1 MEVILVDGNN
11 INSNL
16 ENSNIKKTTRKTKV
30 NPETGLTAK
39 EELFC
44 MYYVKYLNN
53 GRAAYQAVNPKYKE
67 SSAMVKACE
76 LLRNIKVQEY
86 IHALKEK
93 LKKEITVSLDQLVQA
108 QQDIYADSVK
118 QVKIYDFKGNDTGQT
133 KMADPR
139 AANDALKNMGKW
151 LGYENTT
158 QNVNVNADE
167 TVKAYYQDLAA
178 QLKGRKIDGVDSE
191 DEES

>member
-1 MEVILVDGNN
+1 MDDNN

-16 ENSNIKKTTRKTKV
+16 ENSRTNTKKKTKV
-30 NPETGLTAK
+30 NPDTGLTTK

-44 MYYVKYLNN
+44 MYYVKFLSN
-53 GRAAYQAVNPKYKE
+53 GRAAYQAVNPKCKE
-67 SSAMVKACE
+67 TSAMTKAWE
-76 LLRNIKVQEY
+76 LLRKNEVQEY
-86 IHALKEK
+86 IRTLKEQ
-93 LKKEITVSLDQLVQA
+93 LKKDTKVTLEQMMQA
-108 QQDIYADSVK
+108 QQDVYTDSVK
-118 QVKIYDFKGNDTGQT
+118 QIKIYNSNGIDTGQT
-133 KMADPR
+133 KMADAR

-151 LGYENTT
+151 LGYENIT

-178 QLKGRKIDGVDSE
+178 KLKGRQVDGVDSE

>member
-1 MEVILVDGNN
+1 MDGNN
-11 INSNL
+11 NTNNS
-16 ENSNIKKTTRKTKV
+16 KKTIKTKI
-30 NPETGLTAK
+30 NPETGLTNK

-53 GRAAYQAVNPKYKE
+53 GRAAYQAINPRCKE
-67 SSAMVKACE
+67 TSAMTKAWQ
-76 LLRNIKVQEY
+76 LLRKVEVQAY
-86 IHALKEK
+86 IRVLKEQ
-93 LKKEITVSLDQLVQA
+93 LKKETMVSLEQMMQA
-108 QQDIYADSVK
+108 QQDVYVDSVK
-118 QVKIYDFKGNDTGQT
+118 QVNILDLKGNATGQT
-133 KMADPR
+133 KMADAK

-178 QLKGRKIDGVDSE
+178 QLKGRQVEGVDSE
-191 DEES
+191 DEEN